1 MVDAHAARFAS
12 GRHAGVLVPLFS
24 IPSRRSW
31 GIGEIPDLIPL
42 GRWLRSAG
50 LDFVQILPV
59 NEMQEGQNS
68 PYSALTAMAIDP
80 IYIALADVPDFV
92 DAGGESSLAPDDRAR
107 LDAVRRA
114 TSVNYRTVR
123 ALKHAALWHAFDCF
137 MAVEW
142 RRGSA
147 RAAALRD
154 FTDTE
159 GWWLHD
165 YALFRALHDEH
176 AGAHWRDWTNG
187 ARGPREYRS
196 STRLEESM
204 LRYEYFQWIA
214 STQWLRVREAL
225 SPVGIFGDFPFTV
238 SANSADVWAR
248 QHEFEVDASV
258 GVPPDAFSATGQ
270 DWGLPAYRWNVVAAT
285 GFAWLRDRARR
296 CATLYDGF
304 RIDHL
309 VGFYRTYA
317 RRADGTASFTPP
329 DEKSQRALGEQLL
342 SLFAASGAAIVAEDL
357 GTVPDFVRESL
368 AHKHVPGIKVLRWE
382 REWNLPGQ
390 PFRDPGTYPAE
401 SVATS
406 GTHDTEPLAEW
417 WDTADVDEKRALLE
431 LSALR
436 HAGCVAEDAYS
447 IRTRDALL
455 ETLFAARSALLILPI
470 QDIFGW
476 RDRINTPALVGD
488 ENWTWRLPWPV
499 EDLMS
504 DALAVERAC
513 ALAGLAQRYQRG

>member
-1 MVDAHAARFAS
+1 MADARVTTYAS

-31 GIGEIPDLIPL
+31 GIGEIPDVIPL

-80 IYIALADVPDFV
+80 IYIALADVPDFL
-92 DAGGESSLAPDDRAR
+92 DAGGESSLRPDDRAR

-114 TSVNYRTVR
+114 ATVNYRTVR
-123 ALKHAALWHAFDCF
+123 SLKHSALWHAFDRF

-142 RRGSA
+142 RTGGA
-147 RAAALRD
+147 RASAFRD
-154 FTDTE
+154 FTDAE

-176 AGAHWRDWTNG
+176 AGADWRYWSNG
-187 ARGPREYRS
+187 AQGPREYRS
-196 STRLEESM
+196 STRLEEAI
-204 LRYEYFQWIA
+204 LRYKYFQWIA

-225 SPVGIFGDFPFTV
+225 SPPGIFGDFPFTV

-248 QHEFEVDASV
+248 QHEFDLDASV

-270 DWGLPAYRWNVVAAT
+270 DWGLPAYRWNVVAAS

-296 CATLYDGF
+296 CAALYDGF
-304 RIDHL
+304 RVDHL

-317 RRADGTASFTPP
+317 RRADGTASFSPP
-329 DEKSQRALGEQLL
+329 DESSQRALGEHLL

-368 AHKHVPGIKVLRWE
+368 AHKHVPGFKVLRWE
-382 REWNLPGQ
+382 REWNIPGK
-390 PFRDPGTYPAE
+390 PFRDPAAYPEVSA
-401 SVATS
+401 ATS

-417 WDTADVDEKRALLE
+417 WDAADVDERRALLE
-431 LSALR
+431 LPALR
-436 HAGCVAEDAYS
+436 LAGFAAEDPYS
-447 IRTRDALL
+447 IQARDALL
-455 ETLFAARSALLILPI
+455 ETLFAARSSLLILPI

-476 RDRINTPALVGD
+476 RDRINTPALVGN

-504 DALAVERAC
+504 EPLAVERAGT
-513 ALAGLAQRYQRG
+513 LVDLAQRYQRG